1 MRYMGDISD
10 GIKKLLERKIV
21 RAFVYD
27 IISYLCQLFL
37 QIIFVLF
44 NILKSF
50 ALAHTLHTRIFFS
63 LIQHYF

>member
-1 MRYMGDISD
+1 MGDISD

-21 RAFVYD
+21 RALYD
-27 IISYLCQLFL
+27 IIYHIYVNYFKPG
-37 QIIFVLF
+37 IIFVLLE